1 MVLCFLDK
9 VETQFRLFV
18 SACLLKHYFFRLP
31 SRLLLKSF
39 QNLALG
45 GDVILP
51 VLINDC
57 VVLYVKVHALFVLKG
72 ELIIITFDKQ
82 TNTTFVN
89 PEENLPVL
97 FYATSFLVR
106 KSVLIE

>member
-1 MVLCFLDK
+1 M
-9 VETQFRLFV
+9 
-18 SACLLKHYFFRLP
+18 
-31 SRLLLKSF
+31 
-39 QNLALG
+39 
-45 GDVILP
+45 ILP

-97 FYATSFLVR
+97 FYATSFLIR